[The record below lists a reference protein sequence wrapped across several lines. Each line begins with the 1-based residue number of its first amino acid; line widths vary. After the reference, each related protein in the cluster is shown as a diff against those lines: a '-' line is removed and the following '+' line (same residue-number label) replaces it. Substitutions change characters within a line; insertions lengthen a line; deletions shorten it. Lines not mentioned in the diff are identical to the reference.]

1 MDSQVVSALISS
13 IIGGIV
19 VAFVNHLL
27 TMRKTNAEIRQ
38 IELNNEKTRLEIQQL
53 RTDLQEVHKRLVS
66 TLELGSK
73 RISMVEETRTLPEG
87 FDDDERT
94 KKSNRG

>member
-1 MDSQVVSALISS
+1 MDSQVVSALITS

-19 VAFVNHLL
+19 VALVNYLL
-27 TMRKTNAEIRQ
+27 TRRKTNAEIRQ

-53 RTDLQEVHKRLVS
+53 KSELQKVYKRLVD

-73 RISMVEETRTLPEG
+73 KISMVEETHTLQEG
-87 FDDDERT
+87 FHE
-94 KKSNRG
+94 SE